1 MASRY
6 TGRKVVRNSS
16 EIYESIIKK
25 KGVKHIKQYKTP
37 RLKHP
42 VAAERGTVTRVKHIW
57 KLGDRY
63 WKLAAEHYG
72 SPKFWWII
80 AWYNQKPVENMLNIG
95 DSIII
100 PKPLEKVL
108 DLLRYY

>member
-6 TGRKVVRNSS
+6 TGRKIVKNASK
-16 EIYESIIKK
+16 IYESIIKK
-25 KGVKHIKQYKTP
+25 KGVTHINQYKTP

-42 VAAERGTVTRVKHIW
+42 VAAERGTITRVRHTW

-72 SPKFWWII
+72 SPKHWWII